1 MIRRPPRSTRT
12 DTRFPY
18 TTLFR
23 SVITEFV
30 SPEQVKVDVKRPFAN
45 VNATANWRLGA
56 WSAERGY
63 PGVVTFFEQ
72 RTAWANTRP
81 QPQRFWM
88 SQPADLENLRPD
100 SCQDNAIHVPDDDG
114 PAIHTPADET

>member
-72 RTAWANTRP
+72 RTAWANTRS
-81 QPQRFWM
+81 QPQSFWM
-88 SQPADLENLRPD
+88 SQSADLENMRPD
-100 SCQDNAIHVPDDDG
+100 RDRKSTRLNSSH
-114 PAIHTPADET
+114 